1 MKILLLIGLYSLFF
15 AGCAAPQP
23 AKNFQGYNL
32 DKPDEIFILPDSLRE
47 ISGIAPLTKSE
58 FACIQDEKG
67 IVFIYDTG
75 KRQITKQFP
84 FGFDGDFEGIARVQ
98 KSLYI
103 LRSDGTLYEIEDYR
117 SSPIVNTLVTGII
130 AGNNEGLCYDSTLNR
145 LLIGSKSKLGNGA
158 ELKNFRGI
166 YSFDLASK
174 QLSGQPVYTFNVKTL
189 QQFAVKNKLQLPS
202 KISKKGKPQVIIK
215 FRPSDIDFH
224 PLTNDLYVL
233 SAIDHM
239 LFIFDKEGSIK
250 HIQILD
256 PSLFNKAEG
265 LSFLENGDMVVTNE
279 GETGNATLLLFRYKI

>member
-1 MKILLLIGLYSLFF
+1 MKILFLTGLFSLFF
-15 AGCAAPQP
+15 AGCTSPQP
-23 AKNFQGYNL
+23 AKNLQGYNL

-47 ISGIAPLTKSE
+47 ISGIAPLTNTE
-58 FACIQDEKG
+58 FACIQDENG

-75 KRQITKQFP
+75 KKRITRQLR
-84 FGFDGDFEGIARVQ
+84 FGIDGDFEGIARVQ
-98 KSLYI
+98 KSIYI

-117 SSPIVNTLVTGII
+117 SSPVVNTLVTGII
-130 AGNNEGLCYDSTLNR
+130 AGDNEGLCFDSISNR

-158 ELKNFRGI
+158 GLKNFRGI
-166 YSFDLASK
+166 YSYDLASR
-174 QLSGQPVYTFNVKTL
+174 QLSIEPVYSFNVKTL
-189 QQFAVKNKLQLPS
+189 QQFAVKNRLQLPS

-233 SAIDHM
+233 SSIDHM
-239 LFIFDKEGSIK
+239 LFIFNKDGSIK

-279 GETGNATLLLFRYKI
+279 GETGNATLLLFRYNK